1 MRSSRS
7 RMPARLR
14 PNGERTSMYIS
25 SSETQKT
32 ANTR

>member
-14 PNGERTSMYIS
+14 PNGERTSTYSTSI
-25 SSETQKT
+25 EAAKKPKT
-32 ANTR
+32 R